1 MKECKVKKC
10 EASHLKRSEPVF
22 SYQLGS
28 FTYQDTRLE
37 EKPGKNHRLAPANA
51 TVKFSLGKLL
61 SCGGE
66 LCGKTCN
73 KFVRENRKPP
83 SINYTT
89 PFLMNVT
96 THVTVLRLLGQRRR
110 LFLQVLGAGVWLRL
124 HGLQMQYRPQ
134 VMQQ

>member
-1 MKECKVKKC
+1 MQSQEMRSVTPQ
-10 EASHLKRSEPVF
+10 EIGASLQLPTWFVHIPG
-22 SYQLGS
+22 YQIRRE
-28 FTYQDTRLE
+28 TW
-37 EKPGKNHRLAPANA
+37 KNHRLAPANA
-51 TVKFSLGKLL
+51 TVTFSLGKLL

-73 KFVRENRKPP
+73 KFVRKNRNPP
-83 SINYTT
+83 NNYTI
-89 PFLMNVT
+89 PFPQQCRT
-96 THVTVLRLLGQRRR
+96 HHVTVLRLLGQRRR